1 MTQLPDSLDHAIA
14 QAIEATQSAIAD
26 GRTRIQIELLF
37 PEVKVMPLAQQFIAA
52 FADMNDT
59 LRVFFPDPGAA
70 ALARRDWGE
79 TPYAIRGIGELKAQI
94 QPNEQLFLFI
104 EPSSVEVQQVEQ
116 LCQEAGDRP
125 VVMLMPRMDDVMTI
139 GIGYAARQLR
149 ERFLNQFEASYYIRP
164 LDKVAVFRTYPS
176 LWQVWIEDDQGD
188 YQLFSEESQKP
199 VGDALEQI
207 LLRASGSAPA
217 DPSAANPTAAKLTV
231 PSRGLLGNLKQFL
244 RALSQ

>member
-1 MTQLPDSLDHAIA
+1 
-14 QAIEATQSAIAD
+14 
-26 GRTRIQIELLF
+26 
-37 PEVKVMPLAQQFIAA
+37 
-52 FADMNDT
+52 
-59 LRVFFPDPGAA
+59 
-70 ALARRDWGE
+70 
-79 TPYAIRGIGELKAQI
+79 
-94 QPNEQLFLFI
+94 
-104 EPSSVEVQQVEQ
+104 VQQVEQ

-207 LLRASGSAPA
+207 LLRASGTTPA
-217 DPSAANPTAAKLTV
+217 DPSAANPSAAKLTV